1 MVRKKDVSETA
12 KARILAYLECG
23 KTQKQAAEMCGISQQ
38 TVSRVAKNF
47 DHDNL
52 RSRRFGN
59 KNKKK
64 ILTPRVERH
73 LTKCVKANRSVT
85 SRELQAGLRNFGVNV
100 SESSVRRS
108 LIKLGYNGR
117 RPRAKPKLTDAMKAK
132 RLAWAKKYEHWT
144 EDDWLKVGFSD
155 ESIIR
160 ILEDRR
166 HWIRR
171 RPDEEFHQDCI
182 RQKVKHPTSLMI
194 WSVISGKGTGRLHI
208 VTGNMN
214 AEKYL
219 DVIKTRLAP
228 QLRDWYGSESP
239 PDFIYMHD
247 GAPCHKAIRIT
258 NALRDDLK
266 LKVLDWPGNSP
277 DMNPIENLW
286 DMLKVKI
293 SKDNPTTR
301 NALIV
306 SLIKYWH
313 RDESISAACETLIR
327 SMPKRVAACVAAKG
341 GQTKY

>member
-1 MVRKKDVSETA
+1 MVRKKDVSETV

-73 LTKCVKANRSVT
+73 LTKCVKANCSVT
-85 SRELQAGLRNFGVNV
+85 SRELQAGLRNFGVNL

-219 DVIKTRLAP
+219 DVLKTRLVP
-228 QLRDWYGSESP
+228 QLRDWYGSASLQ
-239 PDFIYMHD
+239 ILSTCMM
-247 GAPCHKAIRIT
+247 ALRAIRQF
-258 NALRDDLK
+258 A
-266 LKVLDWPGNSP
+266 SP
-277 DMNPIENLW
+277 
-286 DMLKVKI
+286 MLFVMI
-293 SKDNPTTR
+293 
-301 NALIV
+301 
-306 SLIKYWH
+306 
-313 RDESISAACETLIR
+313 
-327 SMPKRVAACVAAKG
+327 
-341 GQTKY
+341 

>member
-1 MVRKKDVSETA
+1 MARKKDISETV
-12 KARILAYLECG
+12 KARILAYIECG
-23 KTQKQAAEMCGISQQ
+23 KTQKQVAEICGISQQ

-47 DHDNL
+47 DHKNL

-73 LTKCVKANRSVT
+73 LARCVKANRSIT
-85 SRELQAGLRNFGVNV
+85 SRDLQAGLRSIGV
-100 SESSVRRS
+100 SLSTSSVRRS

-117 RPRAKPKLTDAMKAK
+117 RPRAKPKLTDTMKEK
-132 RLAWAKKYEHWT
+132 RLAWAKKYKDWT

-155 ESIIR
+155 ESTLR

-182 RQKVKHPTSLMI
+182 RQTVKHPTSLMI
-194 WSVISGKGTGRLHI
+194 WSVISSKGTGRLHI
-208 VTGNMN
+208 VDGNMN
-214 AEKYL
+214 AVKYL
-219 DVIKTRLAP
+219 DVLKNRLVP
-228 QLRDWYGSESP
+228 QLHDWYGSASP

-247 GAPCHKAIRIT
+247 GAPCHKAHRIT

-301 NALIV
+301 NALIA

-327 SMPKRVAACVAAKG
+327 SMPRRVAACVAAKG
-341 GQTKY
+341 GPTKY